1 MARADGASPSDAS
14 LDRTHRAKATLFGA
28 PRPAVTLP
36 AIVALGALAGL
47 LVLPSTPTRGVLV
60 GVVLVGV
67 PNLAAALVG
76 WAWHRVTGGT
86 AYLRRTALLAV
97 IGAGFAV
104 GVASVAALGRPLLV
118 VRPDLLLVLAAAT
131 PLWLR
136 AQAVPATLQS
146 DDARALPDILGP
158 FALTL
163 VLLPL
168 LLPVGPTTWGLAAVA
183 GAASFLGGWGVVA
196 GMRAAADEDFEAD
209 LISLLRATLEHITGD
224 GEGGR
229 DELEAFFDDQATEI
243 EAQVGVLTLHGDEGP
258 EVAVAVPRVHPGPY
272 GTLGGSDLP
281 ARLDDEIDLPVVTLH
296 GTCSHDQNPAT
307 RADAD
312 RVVDAVRDLIGDG
325 DPVGEAAPPVRLPE
339 DVVVQPVGDGVVA
352 MHAPSPSRWDDVDV
366 AIGALADDAARD
378 AGAEAVLVADAH
390 HCTEPGTRSVRVPL
404 ARADEIV
411 EATGQATAKALEGE
425 RGPLRVGL
433 AHRRGFDLDDGVGPA
448 GVACLVFEA
457 GDHRTAYLVMD
468 GNNAVPGLRETVRDR
483 LLEQVDEAEVAT
495 TDTHIVNLGLDGF
508 NPVGRG
514 VDPATWADLAAELVE
529 EAEQDLSAASASYAE
544 TTVTIRAFGAG
555 TADRIATLI
564 HMSTTAAGR
573 MMQATLA
580 GSLALGA
587 AATVIAQLLI

>member
-14 LDRTHRAKATLFGA
+14 LDRTHQAKRKLFRAPSPPVALS
-28 PRPAVTLP
+28 
-36 AIVALGALAGL
+36 AIVGLGAVAGL

-60 GVVLVGV
+60 GVTLFAV
-67 PNLAAALVG
+67 PNLVAAVG
-76 WAWHRVTGGT
+76 GLAWHRLTGGT
-86 AYLRRTALLAV
+86 AYLRRTALLGA
-97 IGAGFAV
+97 IGAGL
-104 GVASVAALGRPLLV
+104 GVAVAGVAALTRPLFAVRADLV
-118 VRPDLLLVLAAAT
+118 VVLAAAS

-136 AQAVPATLQS
+136 VQAIPSTMQP
-146 DDARALPDILGP
+146 DTARSLPDIFAP
-158 FALTL
+158 FAVTL

-168 LLPVGPTTWGLAAVA
+168 LLPVGPTTWGLAVA
-183 GAASFLGGWGVVA
+183 TGAASFLGGWAVVA
-196 GMRAAADEDFEAD
+196 GMRAAADESFETD
-209 LISLLRATLEHITGD
+209 LISLLKATLEHITGD

-229 DELEAFFDDQATEI
+229 DELEAFFDDQAAEI
-243 EAQVGVLTLHGDEGP
+243 EAHVGVLTLHGDDGP
-258 EVAVAVPRVHPGPY
+258 EAAVAVPRVHPGPF

-325 DPVGEAAPPVRLPE
+325 DPVGEAAPPARLPE
-339 DVVVQPVGDGVVA
+339 DMVVQPIGDGVLA
-352 MHAPSPSRWDDVDV
+352 IHAPSPSRWDDVDV
-366 AIGALADDAARD
+366 GIGALADDAARD
-378 AGAEAVLVADAH
+378 AGAGNVLVADAH
-390 HCTEPGTRSVRVPL
+390 HCTEPGTRSVRVPM

-411 EATGQATAKALEGE
+411 EATGQATAKALDGE
-425 RGPLRVGL
+425 PGPLGVGL
-433 AHRRGFDLDDGVGPA
+433 AWQRGFDLDEGVGPA
-448 GVACLVFEA
+448 GVACLVVEA
-457 GDHRTAYLVMD
+457 GDHRTAYLVID

-483 LLEQVDEAEVAT
+483 LLDQVDEAEIAT

-508 NPVGRG
+508 NPVGRS
-514 VDPATWADLAAELVE
+514 VPASTWADLAAELVE
-529 EAEQDLSAASASYAE
+529 EATEDLSAASASYAE
-544 TTVTIRAFGAG
+544 TKVRIRAFGAG